1 MNFEKI
7 VISLLPI
14 AGLFLSFFI
23 SIKQMEIS
31 VSIVDL
37 EQH

>member
-14 AGLFLSFFI
+14 VGLFLSFFI

>member
-7 VISLLPI
+7 VINLLPI
-14 AGLFLSFFI
+14 TGLFLSFFT

-31 VSIVDL
+31 VSIADL
-37 EQH
+37 EHN